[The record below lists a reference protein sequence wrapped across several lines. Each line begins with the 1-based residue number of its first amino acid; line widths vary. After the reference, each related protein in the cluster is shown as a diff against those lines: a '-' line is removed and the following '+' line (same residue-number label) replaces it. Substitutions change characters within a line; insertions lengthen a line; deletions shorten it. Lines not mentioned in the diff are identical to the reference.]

1 MTKQERANK
10 AQAHYEDIKTRLAA
24 DTKLSIERTY
34 KYGPNFPRNQ
44 EKK

>member
-10 AQAHYEDIKTRLAA
+10 AQAHYEDIKTRLVA
-24 DTKLSIERTY
+24 DIERTY
-34 KYGPNFPRNQ
+34 EYGPNFPRNQ